1 MCLGIKEEECTICLE
16 LITLASTIG
25 TIENCHHYYHEDCV
39 LQWSSHSNSCP
50 TCRKLFYKIVVSRYD
65 ERDKIQKLIS
75 IRDKLLPNDAI
86 DQIPQEYIIP
96 TNYPAN
102 DRGNNHDS
110 LDQITENYS
119 SNNKVCSICSSSDYR
134 SSLSRNLIYCNN
146 CPSAFHLNCLGVNT
160 YEESEDLTW
169 CCPMCDSL
177 QELVAIPTY
186 QSGLASNRDR
196 SSRSA
201 GNIRP
206 RANRIRTPRTVTS
219 LLNSHIMDVMFRN
232 SLPNTDMPRVTNN
245 LSIPLD
251 HTPRESSRRRPGL
264 IIHNENGE
272 LDDDFLY
279 DTTNNEDVT
288 NFQAENSR
296 AYSPPI
302 INGGVILRKEL
313 KEKQKLSKEEAQS
326 WDVFDEAR
334 KCQDS
339 MESSNVVASIHQN
352 ADEPR
357 TRRRRKK
364 LSELPQPDSELVEG
378 TSEKLENFTHKTQE
392 KTRIS
397 SLINQLRSSS
407 QTADKHGNKIP
418 TSQEPSSN
426 RDTSSEILLNPT
438 ESISVDS
445 VALYDSETKSH
456 RKKAC
461 LDKSNN
467 VELSLEHKVEIQKH
481 IRNNLRPLYRPGE
494 SNPSHSPTIRS
505 EEIYIR
511 INKSASRKIYAHILS
526 LVASETG
533 QLKSSILV
541 DYFKDDETKLK
552 SIVDKFVGDE
562 LRYYKW

>member
-1 MCLGIKEEECTICLE
+1 MSLVIKDEECTICLE
-16 LITLASTIG
+16 LITLVSTIG
-25 TIENCHHYYHEDCV
+25 TIKNCHHYYHEDCI

-50 TCRKLFYKIVVSRYD
+50 TCRKLFYKIDVSRYD
-65 ERDKIQKLIS
+65 KRDKIQKLIS

-96 TNYPAN
+96 TNYPATE
-102 DRGNNHDS
+102 RENNHDS

-119 SNNKVCSICSSSDYR
+119 SNNKLCSICSSSDYR

-160 YEESEDLTW
+160 YEETDDLTW
-169 CCPMCDSL
+169 CCPMCDNL
-177 QELVAIPTY
+177 QEIAAISTY
-186 QSGLASNRDR
+186 QSGVASNRSR
-196 SSRSA
+196 SSRGA
-201 GNIRP
+201 GNTRP

-219 LLNSHIMDVMFRN
+219 LLNSHITDVVFRN
-232 SLPNTDMPRVTNN
+232 SSVPINIVPRVSNN
-245 LSIPLD
+245 LSVPLE
-251 HTPRESSRRRPGL
+251 HTPRENPKRRPGL

-279 DTTNNEDVT
+279 DATNYEDET
-288 NFQAENSR
+288 NRQAENNR
-296 AYSPPI
+296 VYSPPI

-334 KCQDS
+334 RCQS
-339 MESSNVVASIHQN
+339 STEGSNVVASIGEN
-352 ADEPR
+352 LAEPKA
-357 TRRRRKK
+357 RRRRKK

-378 TSEKLENFTHKTQE
+378 TSAKLENFPQKQQE

-397 SLINQLRSSS
+397 SLISQLRSSS
-407 QTADKHGNKIP
+407 QTRCRHDSKIP
-418 TSQEPSSN
+418 TNQEVSTN
-426 RDTSSEILLNPT
+426 RDTTEVLLNPT
-438 ESISVDS
+438 ETASVDS
-445 VALYDSETKSH
+445 VALSDSETKSQ

-461 LDKSNN
+461 LDKPTN

-494 SNPSHSPTIRS
+494 SNSSHSPTIRS
-505 EEIYIR
+505 EEIYIQ

-526 LVASETG
+526 LVAGETG

-541 DYFKDDETKLK
+541 DYFNDDEAKLK
-552 SIVDKFVGDE
+552 SIVDKFVQDE